1 MSDYNITK
9 ERCENRQDAAAC
21 TNMFYFYIP
30 TRHTF
35 VKGIGTDMKKALSY
49 AKKGCD
55 LGDEDGCFS
64 VGMVIY
70 YGDEREG
77 ITADKSEGRK
87 YFKKACMLGKED
99 ACALFLNKTF

>member
-1 MSDYNITK
+1 
-9 ERCENRQDAAAC
+9 
-21 TNMFYFYIP
+21 
-30 TRHTF
+30 
-35 VKGIGTDMKKALSY
+35 MKKIIGLCIPY
-49 AKKGCD
+49 REIWNEIKKGCD